1 MHVHVHVNKW
11 TTTAS
16 TFLYIWMQQCDI
28 MYLIIYFDA
37 DNHCVFSSLKNQGM
51 TLLLR
56 TEYLYVILLFFS
68 FSFLTFLKRSEYLFH
83 HYWFVSGFV
92 QILIQDVS
100 SSHWAACSRS
110 TEGSETDNFLLHR
123 VSCWALHGLWDKR
136 RAGMIGNNETI
147 LIYWRLTLS
156 SKNGLWEILITHC
169 DWEMV

>member
-1 MHVHVHVNKW
+1 M
-11 TTTAS
+11 
-16 TFLYIWMQQCDI
+16 
-28 MYLIIYFDA
+28 LIIT
-37 DNHCVFSSLKNQGM
+37 VFLLHLKIKAWPY
-51 TLLLR
+51 
-56 TEYLYVILLFFS
+56 YLDRSICMWYCFF
-68 FSFLTFLKRSEYLFH
+68 FFFFFFFFFLKRSEYLFH

-156 SKNGLWEILITHC
+156 SKNGLWEIPITHC
-169 DWEMV
+169 DWEMVWPAEPSRLFSLI